1 MVLMGQKKTEYIEI
15 NEASVKMLFNQTQ
28 SGLIY
33 EDFINAFKNDLPYS
47 KALIKYFK
55 GFNNITFK
63 CEEKSFTI
71 ELQSFSINT
80 GRNEWGA
87 IPGVRY
93 FCFNLGV
100 VIIK

>member
-1 MVLMGQKKTEYIEI
+1 MKTLHLNLKKQWFDMVLMGQKKTEYI
-15 NEASVKMLFNQTQ
+15 
-28 SGLIY
+28 GLIY

-55 GFNNITFK
+55 GFDTITFK
-63 CEEKSFTI
+63 CAEKSFTI